1 MSENSECKN
10 LNIVIMPKKS
20 GAIFNIALSPKVIYG
35 FVTFLVV
42 VLSINLV
49 VAMKYYSVLKNLDE
63 TKKQVKVSSKVS
75 DLQQEAQELQKQ
87 IEEIKRTNERIK
99 QKTGIS
105 PEPGYSDFKRKEVGM
120 PTRAYDPELEDLRNQ
135 LSALRVEISL
145 RKNFAAQTENK
156 VEKLVDKY
164 SRIPSIKPIRDAKLT
179 STFGYRY
186 HPISGQREFHRGM
199 DLDGTTST
207 PIYATA
213 DGKVV
218 FEGWRQGYG
227 RTIEVDHGNGF
238 ITLYAHNSRN
248 LVSEGENVVKGQM
261 IGYIGSSGYTTGTHL
276 HYEVSF
282 NGRLFNPKKFMNLTL
297 ADIEKM

>member
-1 MSENSECKN
+1 MENMENKN
-10 LNIVIMPKKS
+10 LNIVIMPKKN

-35 FVTFLVV
+35 FGAFLFV
-42 VLSINLV
+42 VLSINLMI
-49 VAMKYYSVLKNLDE
+49 AMKYFHVLRNLDE
-63 TKKQVKVSSKVS
+63 TKKQVTISSNVS
-75 DLQQEAQELQKQ
+75 DLKQEAEELQQ
-87 IEEIKRTNERIK
+87 QLEEIKRTNERIK

-105 PEPGYSDFKRKEVGM
+105 PEPGYSDYRRKEVGM

-135 LSALRVEISL
+135 LSELKVEISL
-145 RKNFAAQTENK
+145 RKNYAAQTENK
-156 VEKLVDKY
+156 VEKLMDKY

-186 HPISGQREFHRGM
+186 HPINGRREFHRGM

-227 RTIEVDHGNGF
+227 RTIEVEHGNGF
-238 ITLYAHNSRN
+238 MTLYGHNSRN
-248 LVSEGENVVKGQM
+248 LVSEGENVVKGQI

-282 NGRLFNPKKFMNLTL
+282 NGRLFNPKKFMSLTL